1 VVPAR
6 QSNRR
11 EKDMAYGNN
20 NSGNFARKPASGSTP
35 TSRPM
40 QQAPTTEKVEAIF
53 RTGLFLP
60 DREGVAAMASV
71 QVKEDVTIPAGSY
84 ITIYKNDD
92 KKSEKS
98 PDFSLVV
105 KPGKAK

>member
-1 VVPAR
+1 
-6 QSNRR
+6 
-11 EKDMAYGNN
+11 MAYGNN
-20 NSGNFARKPASGSTP
+20 NSGNFARKPASGSTT
-35 TSRPM
+35 TSRPT
-40 QQAPTTEKVEAIF
+40 QQPTTERVEAIF

-71 QVKEDVTIPAGSY
+71 QVKEDVMIPAGSY
-84 ITIYKNDD
+84 ITIYKNDE
-92 KKSEKS
+92 KKSDKS